1 MRTAKMA
8 ANLGKIALMSGLLL
22 GLHLGASAAP
32 TEGAA
37 EFYRGKTL
45 SLYVGSTT
53 GGAYDVYA
61 RLLARHIARHLP
73 GAPRVVVLDMDG
85 AGGLRFANYLYNAAP
100 RDGTVIGTLNGGA
113 PFEPLLGDVQAAKF
127 DAGRFTWIGSASDE
141 VSTCV
146 VWKRTGITSFTE
158 LYTRPLTVGG
168 TGAGADTNQL
178 PKVLNGVF
186 GTKIKIVSGYAGGNE
201 IDLAME
207 RGEVDGRCGWSWSSV
222 LTVGKQWLDNGSIKV
237 IVQLGLH
244 GHPDLKGVPLVTDFA
259 KTDEQRAILRLIFAR
274 NALAY
279 PFLAPPGLPPERTAT
294 LRRAFD
300 EAMADPALLAE
311 ARTAH
316 LEIAPMQGAELEK
329 LVQGI
334 YRTPREVVAKAR
346 AIVK

>member
-1 MRTAKMA
+1 
-8 ANLGKIALMSGLLL
+8 
-22 GLHLGASAAP
+22 
-32 TEGAA
+32 
-37 EFYRGKTL
+37 
-45 SLYVGSTT
+45 
-53 GGAYDVYA
+53 
-61 RLLARHIARHLP
+61 
-73 GAPRVVVLDMDG
+73 MDG

-100 RDGTVIGTLNGGA
+100 KDGTVIGTLNHGA
-113 PFEPLLGDVQAAKF
+113 PFEPLLGDAQVAKF

-146 VWKRTGITSFTE
+146 VWKRTGITSFTD
-158 LYTRPLTVGG
+158 LYTRSLTVGG

-279 PFLAPPGLPPERTAT
+279 PFLAPPGLPPERTQT

-300 EAMADPALLAE
+300 ETMRDPALLAE

-329 LVQGI
+329 LVQEI